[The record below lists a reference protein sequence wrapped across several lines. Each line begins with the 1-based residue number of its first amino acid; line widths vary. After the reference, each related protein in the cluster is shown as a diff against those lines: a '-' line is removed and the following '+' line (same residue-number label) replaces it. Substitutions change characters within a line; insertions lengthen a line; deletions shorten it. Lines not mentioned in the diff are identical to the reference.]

1 MTFSHC
7 VDNMS
12 NIGSEPAAKKA
23 RASTA
28 DGVVLHSYWRSSC
41 SWRVRIALA
50 MKGVDYEYRAVHLVQ
65 DGGMQLKDEYAAVNP
80 MKEVPTLVIDGHT
93 LTQSLAIIE
102 YIDETRSGTALM
114 PADPLTRTRVR
125 ALSDIVA
132 QGIQSV
138 QNLRVL
144 LKAMTLVDEDKK
156 TKTKI
161 AWGKHWIQ
169 QGFVALERMLEQ
181 TAGMFCVGDAITMAD
196 LCLVPQVYNAR
207 RFKVDLSAFPLISRI
222 DATLSA
228 LPEFV
233 AAHPDQQPDAQ
244 K

>member
-1 MTFSHC
+1 
-7 VDNMS
+7 MS
-12 NIGSEPAAKKA
+12 SVAGETSAAKKA
-23 RASTA
+23 RVAS
-28 DGVVLHSYWRSSC
+28 DGVTLHSYWRSSC

-50 MKGVDYEYRAVHLVQ
+50 LKGVDYEYRAVHLVQ
-65 DGGMQLKDEYAAVNP
+65 DGGMQLKDEYAALNP

-102 YIDETRSGTALM
+102 YIDETRGGTALM
-114 PADPLTRTRVR
+114 PVDPLTRARVR

-132 QGIQSV
+132 QGIQAV

-144 LKAMTLVDEDKK
+144 LKAMTLVAEDEK

-169 QGFVALERMLEQ
+169 QGFVALERMLEH
-181 TAGMFCVGDAITMAD
+181 TAGTYCVGDAVTMAD

-228 LPEFV
+228 LPAFV
-233 AAHPDQQPDAQ
+233 AAHPDKQPDAQ
-244 K
+244 